1 MFAAAVFRKSYYYL
15 GAGAPELFVRIGFK
29 FELIQQARIRLAATT
44 KLVNSLNFFSMNMD
58 DVVIKVFHL

>member
-15 GAGAPELFVRIGFK
+15 GAGAPELFVGIS
-29 FELIQQARIRLAATT
+29 FELELIKQARIRLAATVN
-44 KLVNSLNFFSMNMD
+44 LVNLLNFLSMNID